1 VASWPANVRRIY
13 RRPGCQV
20 RSDFYHCCLLWDFLR
35 RHSRT
40 LVDVPVSRI
49 LTGIHLISANNM
61 SYVKS
66 HRRRTYARR
75 TTRHRRKISSW
86 GRRRTRKFGSVS
98 LRLKRLPRRQAR
110 KRYIRN
116 VASKK
121 KWDTMRSA
129 GSVIAGNLDTQITL
143 TNATT
148 IFLFCPNYRFLS
160 RSWSN
165 DHTRNAQDIFFRGF
179 KEKFWVLTRNVPLIH
194 RRVVFW
200 AQIVPTRAR
209 ATVVPNAQADAPP
222 TYYRNFTEI
231 QDDSD
236 LMNYLFQGE
245 AGLEYENLYWLS
257 AKLDRRRTLV
267 ISDTTKK
274 FNPGN
279 ETGMQKLYSTWIGI
293 NRRLSYPDE
302 ESGSA
307 EFSDPWVA
315 PSPWS
320 KGNLF
325 VMDMFSQGF
334 DPPSAGDEATFCT
347 QSTVYWHEA

>member
-1 VASWPANVRRIY
+1 
-13 RRPGCQV
+13 
-20 RSDFYHCCLLWDFLR
+20 
-35 RHSRT
+35 
-40 LVDVPVSRI
+40 
-49 LTGIHLISANNM
+49 
-61 SYVKS
+61 
-66 HRRRTYARR
+66 
-75 TTRHRRKISSW
+75 
-86 GRRRTRKFGSVS
+86 
-98 LRLKRLPRRQAR
+98 
-110 KRYIRN
+110 
-116 VASKK
+116 
-121 KWDTMRSA
+121 MRSA

-200 AQIVPTRAR
+200 AQIVPLQAR
-209 ATVVPNAQADAPP
+209 ASVVPNAQADAPP

-231 QDDSD
+231 QGDSD

-267 ISDTTKK
+267 ISDTTKR